1 MTGKHIL
8 KKIGG
13 IHKEDHYMCLD
24 EYGVVTFLLPE
35 YVGMS
40 RGNATSKGKKCG
52 IGAGWLERYKSDVF
66 PSDEVPV
73 PGHGVMKGVPRYYD
87 EILREEDPKM
97 YEEVKRM
104 RIEFLKAHSDEFTP
118 DRLLSKHKCKLARAK
133 LKERK
138 L

>member
-1 MTGKHIL
+1 
-8 KKIGG
+8 
-13 IHKEDHYMCLD
+13 
-24 EYGVVTFLLPE
+24 
-35 YVGMS
+35 MS

-97 YEEVKRM
+97 YDEVKRM